1 MIDNNHTE
9 RIIRQF
15 VMARNNFLFA
25 DTVKGAKALGIHMS
39 LIHTAIANGLEPFQY
54 YTQLL
59 KQVPYCKT
67 VDDYAK
73 LMPWYI
79 KQQTLE
85 KSA

>member
-25 DTVKGAKALGIHMS
+25 DTVKGAKALGIHIS
-39 LIHTAIANGLEPFQY
+39 LIHTAIANGLEPF
-54 YTQLL
+54 L

-67 VDDYAK
+67 VDDYGK
-73 LMPWYI
+73 LMLWYI
-79 KQQTLE
+79 KQ
-85 KSA
+85 